1 MQSTNR
7 DRCHLTCL
15 ALCLAALILA
25 SPAFAQNATFSI
37 NENAS
42 SYSASVEI
50 TDADSYQFTKPG
62 YLGEAVPISV
72 REIRVMGVHGE
83 VSYDEQRNSVI
94 TFPEG
99 DYIIAYEGDLDG
111 NSFSA
116 LFKTPYNVTISLP
129 GVYFVDN
136 PLLGYVSQ
144 GGSVLVGENQT
155 TILWESTRYAEIRF
169 YDELRLFILS
179 VFGTIWVVFMI
190 ILLFG
195 YYSMRAA
202 SRRE

>member
-1 MQSTNR
+1 M
-7 DRCHLTCL
+7 
-15 ALCLAALILA
+15 
-25 SPAFAQNATFSI
+25 
-37 NENAS
+37 
-42 SYSASVEI
+42 EI
-50 TDADSYQFTKPG
+50 TGADSYQFTEPG

-72 REIRVMGVHGE
+72 REIRVMGVYGE
-83 VSYDEQRNSVI
+83 VSYEEQRNSVI

-111 NSFSA
+111 NSLSV
-116 LFKTPYNVTISLP
+116 LFTKPYNVTVYLP
-129 GVYFVDN
+129 DVYFVDN

-169 YDELRLFILS
+169 YDEQRFVILS
-179 VFGTIWVVFMI
+179 AFGTIWVILMI

-195 YYSMRAA
+195 YYLMRVA
-202 SRRE
+202 SRE